1 LPATVLVTG
10 ATGLLGGAL
19 AAHLLAAR
27 PDLQLICLARGAGG
41 VEPRERVLRSLRRF
55 GDPVETS
62 FAGRLAITSGDLGDL
77 PTLAALPFTRITHVV
92 HLALDAGSSARAAAV
107 NLEGTLALARAAQG
121 GGRLER
127 FLYIGSA
134 WSCGSG
140 ARGVVRED
148 DAPRGEPVSDHLL
161 HKATIERRLE
171 GVRGLPLVI
180 ARPSLVVG
188 HTTLGCEPSASLVWL
203 IRLLDHVGRLPWEK
217 RHRLDVV
224 PVDWVASALDH
235 LLLAPRLAHPRYHLS
250 AGATGS
256 VSWADIESAFGR
268 EGGRPRRYEEA
279 PSSLAGWIASIRT
292 PEASGMTLPET
303 TLLACL
309 RFLGSDA
316 VFDDTRARALGIPAA
331 PRLTDYLEVCLRRA
345 CGRTIAAQALDDV

>member
-1 LPATVLVTG
+1 LPTTVLVTG
-10 ATGLLGGAL
+10 ATGFLGGAL
-19 AAHLLAAR
+19 AAHLLATR
-27 PDLQLICLARGAGG
+27 PDHHLICLARAARG

-62 FAGRLAITSGDLGDL
+62 LAGRLEIMIGDLGDL
-77 PTLAALPFTRITHVV
+77 RTIAALPFTRITHVV
-92 HLALDAGSSARAAAV
+92 HLALDAGSSAQAPAV
-107 NLEGTLALARAAQG
+107 NLDGTLALARGSQG

-127 FLYIGSA
+127 FLYVGSA
-134 WSCGSG
+134 WSCGIG

-148 DAPRGEPVSDHLL
+148 DEPQPEPVSDYLL
-161 HKATIERRLE
+161 HKAAAERLLE
-171 GVRGLPLVI
+171 GVRRLPLVI

-188 HTTLGCEPSASLVWL
+188 HTRLGCEPSASLFWL
-203 IRLLDHVGRLPWEK
+203 IRLLDHAGRLPWEK

-235 LLLAPRLAHPRYHLS
+235 LLFKPALAHPCYHLS

-256 VSWADIESAFGR
+256 ASWADIESAFER
-268 EGGRPRRYEEA
+268 ADGRPRRYDAA
-279 PSSLAGWIASIRT
+279 PTSLAAWKSHVMAHA
-292 PEASGMTLPET
+292 ASGTALPET

-316 VFDDTRARALGIPAA
+316 VFDDTRARELGIPAA
-331 PRLTDYLEVCLRRA
+331 PRLIDYLEICLRRA
-345 CGRTIAAQALDDV
+345 RGRAIAAQALDDV